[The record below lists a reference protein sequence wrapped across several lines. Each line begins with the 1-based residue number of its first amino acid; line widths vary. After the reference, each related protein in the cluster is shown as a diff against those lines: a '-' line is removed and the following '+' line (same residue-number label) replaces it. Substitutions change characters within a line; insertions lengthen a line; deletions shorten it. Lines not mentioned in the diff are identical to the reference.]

1 MGGCLGVSVMGMW
14 IGSEIA
20 GASSDLSDV
29 VIAFSC
35 MAGIVL
41 LVAVISAIGYH
52 SPNNPNKP

>member
-1 MGGCLGVSVMGMW
+1 MGMW